1 MLSTRLAL
9 PLWRP
14 TQEASLQALL
24 RSDSELPGWGI
35 LNWISGRVTTFQ
47 ITHTGL
53 SPDVCCRPRLP
64 PGQVRLS
71 SSSWAVHH
79 RISGRHLPQVLH
91 RPPLAFLMAQG
102 STTQGTYIQR
112 KHVRYKALNV
122 NHTVNLATRDT
133 WTLPNSVFGP
143 PELLSGLFPTV
154 AHCAVSSPR
163 ASSCWLWS
171 AVSAKKASLMVWSD
185 CCVTSHESGEWC
197 GV

>member
-35 LNWISGRVTTFQ
+35 LDWISGRVTTFQ

-64 PGQVRLS
+64 PGQVSLS
-71 SSSWAVHH
+71 SSS
-79 RISGRHLPQVLH
+79 PQCEHSEQCTMETQEDRDFQCVLLMWH
-91 RPPLAFLMAQG
+91 FLSFLMPTSLQEPSITADNYVRNTVSKVNIY
-102 STTQGTYIQR
+102 STTFNLTM
-112 KHVRYKALNV
+112 KAPKQLI
-122 NHTVNLATRDT
+122 
-133 WTLPNSVFGP
+133 WSPKF
-143 PELLSGLFPTV
+143 LSGLFPTV

-163 ASSCWLWS
+163 ASSCGLWS
-171 AVSAKKASLMVWSD
+171 AVSAKKASLMV
-185 CCVTSHESGEWC
+185 
-197 GV
+197 